1 MDEESFRKHKPFA
14 GPTKPSML
22 RRRIGHDYT
31 SRCIYLVT
39 MTTEGR
45 RPLLGTLVGNADAPS
60 GTADAPHIA
69 LTPLGEQ
76 VRQAW
81 MANEEHYPGVM
92 ILATMVMPDHLHG
105 IIFIREEAKV
115 NLGTIIKGFKAGCN
129 KAYRHLLL
137 PPQQPLLPQGGS
149 TERQEGQQGQQNQ
162 QGQQSQ
168 QSQQNALLPQ
178 EGQQGQQGQ
187 RGQQNALLPQGGST
201 ERQQGQQGQEGQQ
214 GQQGQQNALLPQ
226 GGSTKPAAFFV
237 VRKGAKAQS
246 FFMDKNL
253 QKSIKNIL
261 TRSYFRQI
269 LEDLCPLNMMK
280 LRVPRVFAYIKY
292 LQRTTG
298 LQDFCIIDSTQRKI
312 RFIRLS
318 YT

>member
-149 TERQEGQQGQQNQ
+149 TERQEE
-162 QGQQSQ
+162 
-168 QSQQNALLPQ
+168 Q
-178 EGQQGQQGQ
+178 EGQQGQQ
-187 RGQQNALLPQGGST
+187 NA
-201 ERQQGQQGQEGQQ
+201 
-214 GQQGQQNALLPQ
+214 
-226 GGSTKPAAFFV
+226 
-237 VRKGAKAQS
+237 
-246 FFMDKNL
+246 
-253 QKSIKNIL
+253 
-261 TRSYFRQI
+261 
-269 LEDLCPLNMMK
+269 
-280 LRVPRVFAYIKY
+280 
-292 LQRTTG
+292 
-298 LQDFCIIDSTQRKI
+298 
-312 RFIRLS
+312 
-318 YT
+318 

>member
-149 TERQEGQQGQQNQ
+149 TERQQ
-162 QGQQSQ
+162 
-168 QSQQNALLPQ
+168 
-178 EGQQGQQGQ
+178 
-187 RGQQNALLPQGGST
+187 
-201 ERQQGQQGQEGQQ
+201 GQQ

-237 VRKGAKAQS
+237 VRKDAKAQRL
-246 FFMDKNL
+246 FMDKNL

-261 TRSYFRQI
+261 ARSFFRQI
-269 LEDLCPLNMMK
+269 LEDFCPLNMMK
-280 LRVPRVFAYIKY
+280 LRVQAGYVH
-292 LQRTTG
+292 LQR
-298 LQDFCIIDSTQRKI
+298 R
-312 RFIRLS
+312 
-318 YT
+318 